1 MARQYDRTVSDAYSH
16 YARAARPQS
25 YKAGAHT
32 SLAILKATMKR
43 NAASATVVLALLV
56 VGLAITDAQTRDYS
70 LNQDLLR
77 LLVEKNWR
85 GIPLQARWEAPRVA
99 AEMADLEGPPP
110 YREDQRNYI
119 DDEIRAGLEKRSA
132 VATALNSGRR
142 RRQPTPALGVL
153 NDVGSFFDS
162 LRENLETMASLSPEE
177 RSNFFH
183 EPPTVV
189 QAPASGGGGGG
200 MHKIYSLR
208 PVKPFGSIRSYN
220 RRSYVEADHGYPGAN
235 NHDPG
240 LLWTGLGR

>member
-208 PVKPFGSIRSYN
+208 PVKPFGSIRSY
-220 RRSYVEADHGYPGAN
+220 VEADHGYPGAN